1 MTENIF
7 DRISGDI
14 RPQFLNGM
22 EKPVLRNIFDE
33 IDLNSTENA
42 KSFDSVQ
49 IAVGTNFNDR
59 FHISA
64 LTLSAGRR
72 KAQVEKDDIRVML
85 SLMISNATV
94 SLIGTLE
101 LIRNG
106 YRLQPGLLLRN
117 SSEICATILDIFMD
131 KERYSEYINR
141 QLKSNKSITRA
152 SKVVP
157 LFGKM
162 YGLFSDMYVHIN
174 DLHSTDMRI
183 SGYSDPKEVP
193 LAMNLFFSHMVLWAL
208 LLVTELVFFDVVLT
222 PRYWVQNE
230 DKTYTYSA
238 IESEKSWISSFYQ
251 PLQRIQREM
260 KK

>member
-1 MTENIF
+1 VTRGTFE
-7 DRISGDI
+7 RISRNI
-14 RPQFLNGM
+14 KPKFLSGM
-22 EKPVLRNIFDE
+22 ERPVFRNVFHE
-33 IDLNSTENA
+33 IDRNSTQNA
-42 KSFDSVQ
+42 RSFNDVQ
-49 IAVGTNFNDR
+49 RAIGKDFNDR
-59 FHISA
+59 FHLSS
-64 LTLSAGRR
+64 LMLSAGRR
-72 KAQVEKDDIRVML
+72 KAQVEKDDIRFTL

-94 SLIGTLE
+94 SLIGALE

-117 SSEICATILDIFMD
+117 SIEICATVLDIFMD
-131 KERYSEYINR
+131 KDRYSEYINR

-152 SKVVP
+152 SKAVS
-157 LFGKM
+157 LLGKM

-174 DLHSTDMRI
+174 DLHSSDMRI

-193 LAMNLFFSHMVLWAL
+193 LAMNLFFSHMVLWVL
-208 LLVTELVFFDVVLT
+208 LLVTELVFFDVVRT

-238 IESEKSWISSFYQ
+238 TKSEKSWISSFYQ
-251 PLQRIQREM
+251 PLQRIQKEM